1 MQKADATMNIGV
13 PDLKP
18 QHFRKI
24 SAIVYRTAGINLQQG
39 KEALVRARL
48 MKRLR
53 SLGIG
58 RVEDYLKFLDSE
70 QGGQEIPSLIDVMTT
85 NQTSFFRETDHFS
98 FLRDTVLPELALPR
112 LRFWSAAC
120 SSGEEPYTLAI
131 ILREHLPGVDC
142 RDVRILA
149 TDISRRMLD
158 KAAQAVYPKG
168 AVMELPSPQYRKY
181 FMPLRNGQSGMV
193 QVSAEARELVHL
205 AYLNLIE
212 PWPMR
217 GRFQVI
223 FCRNV
228 MIYFDRPTQQ
238 ELVSRFWDALEEG
251 GYLFVGHSEGL
262 SAINHRFRY
271 LRPAVYLK

>member
-1 MQKADATMNIGV
+1 MNLDV
-13 PDLKP
+13 DDLKP
-18 QHFRKI
+18 QHFQKI
-24 SAIVYRTAGINLQQG
+24 SDMVYRSAGINLKQG

-53 SLGIG
+53 SLKIG
-58 RVEDYLKFLDSE
+58 RVEEYLDFLDSG
-70 QGGQEIPSLIDVMTT
+70 QGGREIARLVDVMTT
-85 NQTSFFRETDHFS
+85 NQTSFFREMDHFS
-98 FLRDTVLPELALPR
+98 FLRDTVLPGLTQAR

-131 ILREHLPGVDC
+131 MLREHLADVDR

-149 TDISRRMLD
+149 TDISQRMLE
-158 KAAQAVYPKG
+158 KARRAQYPQ
-168 AVMELPSPQYRKY
+168 AALEEVPAPQYRKY
-181 FMPLRNGQSGMV
+181 FTALRSGPPGSV
-193 QVSAEARELVHL
+193 QVAAEARELVRP
-205 AYLNLIE
+205 AYLNLME

-217 GRFQVI
+217 GRFQVV

-238 ELVSRFWDALEEG
+238 ELIHRFWDVLEEG

-262 SAINHRFRY
+262 SAIKHRFRY
-271 LRPAVYLK
+271 VRPAVYRK